1 MDIFFFVANT
11 FHVSRV
17 KFSSLEVV
25 TSTWKALC
33 SCLAVSGSVT
43 KGFCGSWIQK
53 LSLGTEDDSTVVPKC
68 Y

>member
-1 MDIFFFVANT
+1 MFLLQNT

-25 TSTWKALC
+25 TSTWRALC
-33 SCLAVSGSVT
+33 MCLVVSGSVT
-43 KGFCGSWIQK
+43 KDHRGSWIQK
-53 LSLGTEDDSTVVPKC
+53 LSLGTDGDNIVVPKC